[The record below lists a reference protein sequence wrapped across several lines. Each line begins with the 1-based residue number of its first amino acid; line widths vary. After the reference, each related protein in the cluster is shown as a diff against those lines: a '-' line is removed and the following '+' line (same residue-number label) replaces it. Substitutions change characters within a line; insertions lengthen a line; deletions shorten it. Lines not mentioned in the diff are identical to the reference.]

1 MFGPWTT
8 YGWRLNGKGIRIK
21 KGNEKKKKTKTKKSC
36 RNGVLPTIK

>member
-21 KGNEKKKKTKTKKSC
+21 KGNEKKKKQKQKKIAKMGS
-36 RNGVLPTIK
+36 RRL